1 MAAEREE
8 EGFPAG
14 RTSFGVRRDRREA
27 RTEVGSEASFPLP
40 LPLPLAGGDASMEDD
55 DDDEYEEVD

>member
-14 RTSFGVRRDRREA
+14 RTSFGVRRDRREV

-40 LPLPLAGGDASMEDD
+40 LPLAGGDASREDD